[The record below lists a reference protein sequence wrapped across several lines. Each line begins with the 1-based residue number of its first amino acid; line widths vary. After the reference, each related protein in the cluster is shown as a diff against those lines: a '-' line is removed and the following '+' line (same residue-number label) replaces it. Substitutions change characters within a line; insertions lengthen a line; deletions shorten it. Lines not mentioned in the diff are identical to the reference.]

1 MQEHML
7 LPAGDKDEV
16 DCLVC
21 RSICSCS
28 APFIS
33 FSYLLY
39 DRTVFIRLPLSYLP
53 HLPFVCLNTADKHGS
68 KIAVTDLPQWK
79 I

>member
-21 RSICSCS
+21 RSICSC
-28 APFIS
+28 
-33 FSYLLY
+33 LLVT
-39 DRTVFIRLPLSYLP
+39 RIRWTVWYAEAYALYHRL
-53 HLPFVCLNTADKHGS
+53 
-68 KIAVTDLPQWK
+68 
-79 I
+79 